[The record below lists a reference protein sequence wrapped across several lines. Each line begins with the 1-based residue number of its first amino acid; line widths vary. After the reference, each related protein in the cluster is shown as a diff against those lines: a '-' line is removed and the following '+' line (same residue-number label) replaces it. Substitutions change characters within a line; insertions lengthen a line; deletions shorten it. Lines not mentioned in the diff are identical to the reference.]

1 MQDAITILSLIVA
14 CVSGIVSILWST
26 RYKESKQA
34 ELNAKDAEISA
45 KEAGLNAKL
54 ISKDEQIQ
62 LLEMGSSPLI
72 LERYRLTT
80 RTLKEINHELI
91 AQVDDLKNAN
101 ETLLQQVREAN
112 SSNQRFSESIP
123 VLAVPEDVR
132 SSLTMFVTG
141 SGNVLR
147 DIGQSAY
154 SILLVGENIKRTA
167 VEISKVTALEI
178 DTTPT
183 KTMTVSDIAN
193 FENTDPDNYETDND
207 DPETPQLYEGNE
219 LD

>member
-14 CVSGIVSILWST
+14 TISGITGILWSR

-34 ELNAKDAEISA
+34 ELDAKDAEISA
-45 KEAGLNAKL
+45 KEAELNAKL

-112 SSNQRFSESIP
+112 SSNQRFNESIP
-123 VLAVPEDVR
+123 GLAVPEDVR

-141 SGNVLR
+141 SGDILN
-147 DIGQSAY
+147 DIGQSTY
-154 SILLVGENIKRTA
+154 SILLVGENIKRIA

-183 KTMTVSDIAN
+183 KTMAVSDIS
-193 FENTDPDNYETDND
+193 EVEITDPDSVETEND
-207 DPETPQLYEGNE
+207 DPEVPQSA
-219 LD
+219 

>member
-1 MQDAITILSLIVA
+1 MQDLIIILSLIVA
-14 CVSGIVSILWST
+14 SISVIAGILWST

-34 ELNAKDAEISA
+34 EIDAKDAEISA
-45 KEAGLNAKL
+45 KEAELNAKL

-80 RTLKEINHELI
+80 KTLKEINRELI
-91 AQVDDLKNAN
+91 AEVDDLKNAN
-101 ETLLQQVREAN
+101 EILLQQVREAN
-112 SSNQRFSESIP
+112 SSNQRFSESIL

-141 SGNVLR
+141 SGNVLK

-154 SILLVGENIKRTA
+154 SILLVGENIKRIA

-183 KTMTVSDIAN
+183 KTMTVSDIS
-193 FENTDPDNYETDND
+193 EVEITDQDSGETKKN
-207 DPETPQLYEGNE
+207 DPEVPQSA
-219 LD
+219 

>member
-14 CVSGIVSILWST
+14 TISGITGILWSR

-34 ELNAKDAEISA
+34 ELDAKDAEISA
-45 KEAGLNAKL
+45 KEAELNAKL

-132 SSLTMFVTG
+132 SSLTTFFTG
-141 SGNVLR
+141 SENALNA
-147 DIGQSAY
+147 IGQSAY
-154 SILLVGENIKRTA
+154 NILLIGENIKRTT

-178 DTTPT
+178 DTTPIE
-183 KTMTVSDIAN
+183 TMTVSDIAN
-193 FENTDPDNYETDND
+193 VKTIDPDSDETEND
-207 DPETPQLYEGNE
+207 DPEIPQSE
-219 LD
+219 

>member
-1 MQDAITILSLIVA
+1 MQDVIIILSLIVA
-14 CVSGIVSILWST
+14 SISGIAGILWST

-34 ELNAKDAEISA
+34 EIDAKDAEISA
-45 KEAGLNAKL
+45 KEAELNAKL

-80 RTLKEINHELI
+80 KTLKEINRELI
-91 AQVDDLKNAN
+91 AEVDDLKNAN
-101 ETLLQQVREAN
+101 EILLQQVREAN
-112 SSNQRFSESIP
+112 SSNQRFSESIL

-141 SGNVLR
+141 SGNVLK

-154 SILLVGENIKRTA
+154 SILLVGENIKRIA

-183 KTMTVSDIAN
+183 KTMTVSDIS
-193 FENTDPDNYETDND
+193 EVEITDQDSGETEKN
-207 DPETPQLYEGNE
+207 DPEVPQSA
-219 LD
+219 